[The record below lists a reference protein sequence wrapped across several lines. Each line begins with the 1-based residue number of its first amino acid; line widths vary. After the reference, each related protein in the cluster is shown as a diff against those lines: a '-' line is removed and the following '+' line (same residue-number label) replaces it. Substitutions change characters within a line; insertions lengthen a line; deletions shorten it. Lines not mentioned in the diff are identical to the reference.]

1 MVGGG
6 RVDYVQVWTRT
17 REYLTIGWMVVGS
30 FAIMFDDDMFE
41 CICICMFLELGHRSG
56 WICWDLALEVS
67 KKAACGWYIRASVVF
82 VQVVDVET
90 LDRIRTLKGPA
101 VLLVAAFFGS
111 VRLLDNMEL
120 NIEG

>member
-1 MVGGG
+1 
-6 RVDYVQVWTRT
+6 
-17 REYLTIGWMVVGS
+17 
-30 FAIMFDDDMFE
+30 MFE
-41 CICICMFLELGHRSG
+41 
-56 WICWDLALEVS
+56 
-67 KKAACGWYIRASVVF
+67 
-82 VQVVDVET
+82 QVVDVKS